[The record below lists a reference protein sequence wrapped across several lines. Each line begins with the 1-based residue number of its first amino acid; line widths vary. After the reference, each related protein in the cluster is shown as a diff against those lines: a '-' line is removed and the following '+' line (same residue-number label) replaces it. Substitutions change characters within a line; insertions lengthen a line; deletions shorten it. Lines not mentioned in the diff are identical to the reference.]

1 MRKNWPQSVSS
12 TSLYMGRGRDISQ
25 GRSQIHIKLPLICA
39 AEERVRVPCGPVIGR
54 LDQLEGKVGVS

>member
-1 MRKNWPQSVSS
+1 
-12 TSLYMGRGRDISQ
+12 MGRGRDTSQ
-25 GRSQIHIKLPLICA
+25 GRPQVHIKLPLICA